1 MYHIGDILDE
11 LQIEY
16 VLRGDGTFEVLGLLA
31 SRTDKKLC
39 SFVMSRK
46 FVGDVPENVSV
57 LLTNEETAPACG
69 ANCCIVD
76 DPRNVLFKIHNYLSE
91 RADYRASEISDS
103 RGKNCDISPLAH
115 IEKGVEI
122 GDNVVIEP
130 FVTIKTNTFLGNN
143 VVVRSGSVIG
153 GEGFEFKREGEEIFP
168 VKHVGKVIIEDN
180 VEIQQNA
187 CIDKAIYPWDS
198 TVIGRY
204 TKIDNFV
211 HIAHGV
217 KIGKLTLIVANS
229 GIGGRVTIGNECWIG
244 FGVTIRNGISIG
256 DNARVNMG
264 AVVTKDVAAGQA
276 VSGNFAI
283 PHDEFLKKLKG
294 E

>member
-46 FVGDVPENVSV
+46 FVGDVPKNVSV

-91 RADYRASEISDS
+91 RADYRASEIRDS

-198 TVIGRY
+198 TVVGRY